1 MYFPII
7 TGFAVYLKGAG
18 FIDKNMQISTHPPQG
33 ASLSDNKNW
42 VIENIYNP
50 AVELHGADM
59 VKLLDIAIGA
69 EAKEL
74 AV

>member
-18 FIDKNMQISTHPPQG
+18 FIDKKMKISVHPPQG

-50 AVELHGADM
+50 AVKLYGTNEVM
-59 VKLLDIAIGA
+59 LLDIAIGA